1 MFVIMSIVIGL
12 HYFVTMSRI
21 NEVETT
27 FNNGE
32 KLYVKIELLE
42 NVSQSLVIEK
52 SNDWVLENHMLSSKT
67 IVEIFYCK
75 MY

>member
-1 MFVIMSIVIGL
+1 MEKSLGIMFVIMSIVIGL

-32 KLYVKIELLE
+32 KVICEKIELLE
-42 NVSQSLVIEK
+42 KYLK
-52 SNDWVLENHMLSSKT
+52 VLL
-67 IVEIFYCK
+67 
-75 MY
+75 